1 MIIGVVFARGG
12 SKGVPGKNLRTVGGK
27 SLLTRAIHTALSV
40 PEINLVVVSTDS
52 SEIADEARAAG
63 AGVPFVRPAELATDD
78 APEWLAWRHAITA
91 LSETTASALEAM
103 VSVPCTAPLRRPADI
118 SACISEFRDNT
129 CDAVI
134 TVAEARQHPS
144 FNMVRLK
151 EGLVSLACPQPVA
164 VNRRQDA
171 PALFDMCT
179 VAYVVSPKHVQRS
192 QNLLDG
198 KVRAIVIPSERS
210 LDIDTEFDL
219 EVADLV
225 LSAREGAA
233 M

>member
-27 SLLTRAIHTALSV
+27 SLLTRAIQTASSV
-40 PEINLVVVSTDS
+40 PEIDLVVVSTDS
-52 SEIADEARAAG
+52 SEIACEARTAG
-63 AGVPFVRPAELATDD
+63 AEVPFVRPAELATDD

-91 LSETTASALEAM
+91 LSETTGSALEAM
-103 VSVPCTAPLRRPADI
+103 VSVPCTAPLRRPADV
-118 SACISEFRDNT
+118 SACVSEFRDNA

-134 TVAEARQHPS
+134 TVTEARHHPS
-144 FNMVRLK
+144 FNMVRLE
-151 EGLVSLACPQPVA
+151 EGLVSLAYRQPVA

-198 KVRAIVIPSERS
+198 NVRAVVIPSERS

-225 LSAREGAA
+225 LSAREGVAT
-233 M
+233 